1 MLIKLD
7 ENIPHRL
14 ISSLSDLG
22 HNMDTVEGEGLA
34 GADDISVFSAA
45 QAAGR
50 FLITQDLDFSD
61 IRQFEPGTHEG
72 LLLVRLSAP
81 GRQAL
86 VTRIEALFSTEDTS
100 TWPGCFLVATDRKL
114 RIRRP
119 E

>member
-1 MLIKLD
+1 MRIKLD

-14 ISSLSDLG
+14 VGLLSQFG
-22 HNMDTVEGEGLA
+22 HDVDTVDDEGLRDV
-34 GADDISVFSAA
+34 DDASVFSAA
-45 QAAGR
+45 QSENR

-61 IRQFEPGTHEG
+61 IRRFQPGSHEG
-72 LLLVRLSAP
+72 LLLVRLSMP

-86 VTRIEALFSTEDTS
+86 MERIEALFSREDTS
-100 TWPGCFLVATDRKL
+100 TWAGCFLVATDKKL